1 MNGSVPTSGADR
13 DRPVIELRGVTKSFR
28 GVPVLAGVDLEVAR
42 GECLTLIGAS
52 GSGKSVTLKCI
63 LGLIENDGGTIRVNG
78 NTPSQTSIAGG
89 ARIGMLFQGS
99 ALFDSMTVFQNVA
112 FQLLRGPNRIPPDAA
127 RRIAAQKL
135 QRVGLEEDVLDL
147 YPSELSGGMLKRA
160 GLARAIATDPDI
172 LFFDEPT
179 TGLDPIRAA
188 RINHLIKG
196 LVQEGDTTAF
206 AITHDMSSVRMFAS
220 RAALLH
226 AGRIAWTGEVDELDG
241 SDNPALRQFVEGL
254 ADGPLT

>member
-1 MNGSVPTSGADR
+1 MNGSVPTSGADQ
-13 DRPVIELRGVTKSFR
+13 DQPIIELRGVTKSFR
-28 GVPVLAGVDLEVAR
+28 GIPVLSGVDLEIAR
-42 GECLTLIGAS
+42 GECLTLIGGS
-52 GSGKSVTLKCI
+52 GTGKSVTLKCI
-63 LGLIENDGGTIRVNG
+63 LGLIANDGGTIRVNG
-78 NTPSQTSIAGG
+78 NTPTQSCIAGG
-89 ARIGMLFQGS
+89 ARIGMLFQGG

-112 FQLLRGPNRIPPDAA
+112 FQLLRGPNRMPQESA
-127 RRIAAQKL
+127 RRVAAQKL
-135 QRVGLEEDVLDL
+135 QRVGLETDVLDL

-188 RINHLIKG
+188 RINRLIKG
-196 LVQEGDTTAF
+196 LVQESRATAF
-206 AITHDMSSVRMFAS
+206 AITHDMTSVRMFAT

-226 AGRIAWTGEVDELDG
+226 DGKVAWTGNVDELDA

>member
-13 DRPVIELRGVTKSFR
+13 DQPIIELKGVTKSFR
-28 GVPVLAGVDLEVAR
+28 GIPVLNGVDLEVAK
-42 GECLTLIGAS
+42 GECLTLIGGS
-52 GSGKSVTLKCI
+52 GTGKSVTLKCI
-63 LGLIENDGGTIRVNG
+63 LGLLANDGGTIRVNG
-78 NTPSQTSIAGG
+78 NTPSQSCIAGG
-89 ARIGMLFQGS
+89 ASIGMLFQGG

-112 FQLLRGPNRIPPDAA
+112 FQLLRGPNRMPPDSA
-127 RRIAAQKL
+127 RKVAAQKL
-135 QRVGLEEDVLDL
+135 QRVGLETDVLDL

-188 RINHLIKG
+188 RINRLIKG
-196 LVQEGDTTAF
+196 LVQESRATAF
-206 AITHDMSSVRMFAS
+206 AITHDMTSVRMFAT

-226 AGRIAWTGEVDELDG
+226 DGKIAWTGNVDELDA

>member
-1 MNGSVPTSGADR
+1 MNGSVPTSGTDR
-13 DRPVIELRGVTKSFR
+13 DRTIIELRGVTKSFR
-28 GVPVLAGVDLEVAR
+28 GIPVLSGVDLEVSR
-42 GECLTLIGAS
+42 GECLVLIGGS
-52 GSGKSVTLKCI
+52 GTGKSVTLKCI
-63 LGLIENDGGTIRVNG
+63 LGLIANDGGTIRVNG
-78 NTPSQTSIAGG
+78 NTPSQSCIAGG
-89 ARIGMLFQGS
+89 ARIGMLFQGG

-112 FQLLRGPNRIPPDAA
+112 FQLLRGPNRMPLDSA
-127 RRIAAQKL
+127 RRVAAQKL
-135 QRVGLEEDVLDL
+135 QRVGLETDVMDL

-188 RINHLIKG
+188 RINRLIKG
-196 LVQEGDTTAF
+196 LVQESRTTAF
-206 AITHDMSSVRMFAS
+206 AITHDMTSVRMFAT

-226 AGRIAWTGEVDELDG
+226 GGKIAWTGNVDELDA